1 MASLDEIV
9 ALMEALGPHDDEIE
23 MITRNGDAEWSVAFD
38 EEAIITLQH
47 VADQHKLMLSMPL
60 ATPPTEQRLAAYQ
73 AMLSYNL
80 LWQET
85 GGVTLALG
93 GAHGAAYLL
102 FALSTVDLD
111 VDQLDTVLTNFA
123 AKGRIWREAITSG
136 DFGEAGGMAFQDER
150 AFMIRA

>member
-1 MASLDEIV
+1 MASTDDIA

-23 MITRNGDAEWSVAFD
+23 TITRDGEAEWSVVFD
-38 EEAIITLQH
+38 EEAIVTLAH

-73 AMLSYNL
+73 AMLCYNL

-93 GAHGAAYLL
+93 GAHGAAHLL
-102 FALSTVDLD
+102 FPLSTVDLD
-111 VDQLDTVLTNFA
+111 VDRLDTVLTNFA
-123 AKGRIWREAITSG
+123 AKGRIWRDAVTSG
-136 DFGEAGGMAFQDER
+136 DFAEAAASFQDER

>member
-1 MASLDEIV
+1 MISTDDIA
-9 ALMEALGPHDDEIE
+9 ALMEGLGPEDEEIE
-23 MITRNGDAEWSVAFD
+23 AITRNGEAEWSVAFD
-38 EEAIITLQH
+38 EAAIVTLEH
-47 VADQHKLMLSMPL
+47 MPDQHKLMLSMPL

-73 AMLSYNL
+73 AMLCYNL

-102 FALSTVDLD
+102 FPLSTVDLD
-111 VDQLDTVLTNFA
+111 LAGLDTVLSNFA
-123 AKGRIWREAITSG
+123 AKGRIWRDAIASG
-136 DFGEAGGMAFQDER
+136 DFAEAAASFRDER

>member
-1 MASLDEIV
+1 MASTDDIA
-9 ALMEALGPHDDEIE
+9 ALVEALGPHDDEIE
-23 MITRNGDAEWSVAFD
+23 TITRNGEAEWSVAFD
-38 EEAIITLQH
+38 EETIIILEH
-47 VADQHKLMLSMPL
+47 VAEQHKLMLSMPL
-60 ATPPTEQRLAAYQ
+60 ATPPAEQRLAAYQ
-73 AMLSYNL
+73 AMLCYNL

-102 FALSTVDLD
+102 FPLSTVDLD

-123 AKGRIWREAITSG
+123 AKGRIWRDAITSG
-136 DFGEAGGMAFQDER
+136 DFAEAVAFFQDER